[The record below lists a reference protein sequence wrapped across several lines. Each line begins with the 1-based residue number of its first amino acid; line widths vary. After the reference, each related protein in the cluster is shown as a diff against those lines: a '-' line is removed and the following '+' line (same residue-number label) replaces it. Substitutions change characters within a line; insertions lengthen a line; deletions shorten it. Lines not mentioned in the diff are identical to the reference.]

1 MDRFEYALIGI
12 IGSLTLFVII
22 MTYSSDS
29 TNYSTENIYG
39 ISAKVVRS
47 THLLPIFCPIEE
59 NKEEYCSNTHFRLI
73 VKSET
78 TAILERYK
86 ICNGSSCIEKDGL
99 GYKTNVPSSVI
110 PLYGIESWKIG
121 DTVSIKVGASIA
133 YDESYTHPYPVTNYI
148 DLGQSVIGGTK

>member
-1 MDRFEYALIGI
+1 MKTKYLIIIVAVAVGI
-12 IGSLTLFVII
+12 FSSTLAI
-22 MTYSSDS
+22 TYVSDYVK
-29 TNYSTENIYG
+29 YSDENLYG

-47 THLLPIFCPIEE
+47 THLLPIFCPIE

-78 TAILERYK
+78 PAILERYK